1 MTTSRKSTLM
11 QIADIEKND
20 RRLEKMNVL
29 LLTSPETVARDAR
42 PRVEWT
48 GFAAVILAFDLHI
61 GLEFRGE
68 NVIQAVTDMRPECQK
83 LKTDLI
89 DGVST
94 SEVDV
99 AKSKIKTHLQTQIWD
114 AQQGVG
120 VDLVIDAED
129 AAKGLKSTGPSQ
141 TERTRLKSLLIG
153 GVATLDEWIEG
164 KPMLVEDGEGEGDET
179 LNEDVRDV
187 ESFLKGLGLQED
199 FDNLFSRSLDEL
211 RDVVGFDSE

>member
-1 MTTSRKSTLM
+1 MILRIPPVDPSTTLRT
-11 QIADIEKND
+11 Q
-20 RRLEKMNVL
+20 L
-29 LLTSPETVARDAR
+29 LLRFTNDVLSSMPGYPASPENL
-42 PRVEWT
+42 P
-48 GFAAVILAFDLHI
+48 LALDWLDDLD
-61 GLEFRGE
+61 
-68 NVIQAVTDMRPECQK
+68 QAW
-83 LKTDLI
+83 
-89 DGVST
+89 VS
-94 SEVDV
+94 V
-99 AKSKIKTHLQTQIWD
+99 LQTQIWD
-114 AQQGVG
+114 PQQGVG

-211 RDVVGFDSE
+211 RDVVGFDSD